1 MHYSTST
8 DLANAK
14 SDVGNLSGLFLR
26 EQLIITELLFIFLGE
41 AGGIIIRIRKPER
54 LQVC

>member
-14 SDVGNLSGLFLR
+14 SDVSNLSGLFLR
-26 EQLIITELLFIFLGE
+26 EQLIMTELLFIFLGE
-41 AGGIIIRIRKPER
+41 AGGVIS
-54 LQVC
+54 